1 MSKFSERNAV
11 IHQQPD
17 SASIE
22 VIWSFASGFS
32 RWKNRIWVDIY
43 GEKPALEKFSQ
54 HIIG

>member
-1 MSKFSERNAV
+1 MSEFGERSAV
-11 IHQQPD
+11 IHQRPD

-22 VIWSFASGFS
+22 VIWSFANGFS

-43 GEKPALEKFSQ
+43 GEKPAHEKFSQ